1 MSVDSGLEVRVREE
15 TAWVSVPS
23 LVRWLTDYATRLEQA
38 EEKPTPAE
46 AVWRLT
52 QSAMVTDL
60 VSVRPPT

>member
-23 LVRWLTDYATRLEQA
+23 LVRWLTDFASRLEGADDQPA
-38 EEKPTPAE
+38 PAE
-46 AVWRLT
+46 AVWRLV